1 MMEKEILHFSFNV
14 LFLLFLFERGYFQI
28 KSRIRS
34 RKDSKYLEGKRIQ
47 IVFII
52 IGQLW
57 IIGIF
62 VYIIFPD
69 TLIWPI
75 IDTPVWIKVLGLV
88 FTAIG
93 MIFELYTQISLGK
106 HFSAYLHIRNDHK
119 LIMIGPYKY
128 IRHPMYTAL
137 TMVLFGLFLA
147 SSNLYVGFPLPIFVL
162 VIGLRIGKEE
172 EILVEKFGS
181 EYIAYMKTTGRFFPK
196 FRK

>member
-1 MMEKEILHFSFNV
+1 MEEAILRISFNV
-14 LFLLFLFERGYFQI
+14 LFLLFLFERGYFQL

-34 RKDSKYLEGKRIQ
+34 RKDSKYLEGKKIQ
-47 IVFII
+47 TLFII

-62 VYIIFPD
+62 LYILYPD
-69 TLIWPI
+69 ALIWPI
-75 IDTPVWIKVLGLV
+75 IDIPVWINIFGLI

-93 MIFELYTQISLGK
+93 MVFELYTQISLGK
-106 HFSAYLHIRNDHK
+106 QFSAYLHIRNDHK
-119 LIMIGPYKY
+119 LIMTGPYKY

-147 SSNLYVGFPLPIFVL
+147 SSNVYVGLPLPIFVL
-162 VIGLRIGKEE
+162 VIGLRIGREE
-172 EILVEKFGS
+172 EVLIEKFGND
-181 EYIAYMKTTGRFFPK
+181 YITYMKTTGRFIPR